1 MEEGLDWSEERA
13 LFEELGE
20 FYYSED
26 VDNVCDCDVNNDE
39 LLKMKCECG
48 GELYRHCKHEDE
60 DGFCE
65 YYGEYC
71 DLIEDCTAFEPS
83 GYYKCEKCGKL
94 WIVFEEVDSD
104 G

>member
-1 MEEGLDWSEERA
+1 MEEELDWSEERA

-20 FYYSED
+20 FYFGDID
-26 VDNVCDCDVNNDE
+26 VLENE
-39 LLKMKCECG
+39 AEQLKMKCECG

-94 WIVFEEVDSD
+94 WLVFKK
-104 G
+104 

>member
-1 MEEGLDWSEERA
+1 MEEELDWSEERA

-20 FYYSED
+20 FYFGD
-26 VDNVCDCDVNNDE
+26 VDVLENE
-39 LLKMKCECG
+39 AEQLKMKCECG
-48 GELYRHCKHEDE
+48 GELYKLCKHEDE

-83 GYYKCEKCGKL
+83 GYHKCKKCGKL
-94 WIVFEEVDSD
+94 WIVFGEVDSD
-104 G
+104 VD